1 MEKDASCDDVNLKQ
15 GVSPLQGL
23 WVALRDT
30 PKGAFDMRHLIL
42 ITIMTFMAGLFVG
55 VQGLAA
61 GEQKDG
67 MGSEAGQAIMG
78 ESQQAGAV
86 AQLDNDQVR
95 ELQKILQD
103 KGYQAVPVDGVIGPE
118 TQQAIS
124 SFQESQG
131 LAVTGEPDWNTL
143 QALAPD
149 TKTQEFFG
157 ISPEFGEEGMQ
168 QEVPEDQM
176 QQQPEKQWDTPSGT
190 DSRESY

>member
-1 MEKDASCDDVNLKQ
+1 
-15 GVSPLQGL
+15 
-23 WVALRDT
+23 
-30 PKGAFDMRHLIL
+30 MRHLIL

-61 GEQKDG
+61 GEQKDS
-67 MGSEAGQAIMG
+67 MGSEAGQAITG
-78 ESQQAGAV
+78 ESHQAGTV

-103 KGYQAVPVDGVIGPE
+103 KGYQAVPVDGVLGPE

-124 SFQESQG
+124 SFQETQG
-131 LAVTGEPDWNTL
+131 LAVTGEPDWSTL

-149 TKTQEFFG
+149 TETQEFFG

-168 QEVPEDQM
+168 KEVPEDQR
-176 QQQPEKQWDTPSGT
+176 QQQPEKQWDTPAET